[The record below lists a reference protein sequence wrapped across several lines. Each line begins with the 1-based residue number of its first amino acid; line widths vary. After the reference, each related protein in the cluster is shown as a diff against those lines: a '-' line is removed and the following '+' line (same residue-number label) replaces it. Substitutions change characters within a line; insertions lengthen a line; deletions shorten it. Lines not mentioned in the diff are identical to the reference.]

1 MVLVDSI
8 DNQTYKKIITH
19 PLKAAVGANIITEFI
34 PDKISPLILK
44 LEEYSEL
51 LKEGD
56 EYRKSLF
63 LNNLSENEVTSMLLI
78 LETFFEMRGIPLE
91 GN

>member
-1 MVLVDSI
+1 MLYEVITDILIFFYIFVSLK
-8 DNQTYKKIITH
+8 YKKIITH

-63 LNNLSENEVTSMLLI
+63 LNNLSENVV
-78 LETFFEMRGIPLE
+78 
-91 GN
+91 